1 VVNKLVA
8 RLDMDMDEEL
18 DFTLLAITCPLKDYR
33 LCHFINKVTNLDFS
47 RGKESKY
54 DHDGRPKNKS
64 EEELEYHI
72 IFDAKKKISYHF
84 TAFHYLSPDS
94 DTEYFLINNK
104 SIEGTFLIPENP
116 HFDFFVIIKNY
127 ICEDDVEYIIKRIS
141 KLPEVVIA
149 KEISPKIL
157 KSKENLIF

>member
-1 VVNKLVA
+1 MVNKLVA
-8 RLDMDMDEEL
+8 RLDMNMDEEL

-33 LCHFINKVTNLDFS
+33 LCHFINKETNLDFS

-54 DHDGRPKNKS
+54 DLHGRPKNKA
-64 EEELEYHI
+64 EEEIEYHI
-72 IFDAKKKISYHF
+72 VFDAKKKTSYHF
-84 TAFHYLSPDS
+84 TAFHYISHDS
-94 DTEYFLINNK
+94 ETEYFLINNK

-116 HFDFFVIIKNY
+116 HFDFFIMIKNY
-127 ICEDDVEYIIKRIS
+127 ICEEDVARIIKIIS

>member
-18 DFTLLAITCPLKDYR
+18 DFILLAITCPLKDYR
-33 LCHFINKVTNLDFS
+33 LCHFINKETTLNFS

-116 HFDFFVIIKNY
+116 NFDFFIIIKNY
-127 ICEDDVEYIIKRIS
+127 ICEEDVEHIIKRIS